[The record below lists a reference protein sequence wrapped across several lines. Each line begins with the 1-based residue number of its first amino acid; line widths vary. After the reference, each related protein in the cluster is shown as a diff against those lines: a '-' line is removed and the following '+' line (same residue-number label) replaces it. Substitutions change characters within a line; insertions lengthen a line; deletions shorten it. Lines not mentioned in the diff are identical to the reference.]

1 MNNENKEIIDSVEK
15 LEKAIANVR
24 KAQKKFATF
33 TQEQVDKIFLAASIA
48 ANQQRLP
55 LAELAVEETGM
66 GVVEDKVIK
75 NHFASEYIYNAY
87 RSTKTCGVIEEDK
100 AFGVKKIAEPI
111 GVIAAVIPT
120 TNPTSTAI
128 FKTLISLKTRNGIII
143 SPHPRAKKSTIAAAK
158 VVLDAAVAAGAPE
171 GIIAWIDV
179 PSLDMTNLLMKE
191 ADIILATG
199 GPGMVKAA
207 YSSGKPA
214 LGVGAGNTPAI
225 IDDTAN
231 VILAVNSI
239 IHSKTF
245 DNGMICAS
253 EQSVI
258 VLDKVYEEV
267 KREFAARGCYFLTP
281 DETERVRKTIIIN
294 GALNAKIVGQKAAKI
309 AELANVTVPEGTK
322 ILIGEVESVE
332 LSEEFAHEKLSPVL
346 AMYKAK
352 NIKDAFEKAEHL
364 IADGGYGH
372 TSSIYINEVTETEKL
387 KEFAAR
393 MKTCRILV
401 NTPSS
406 QGGIG
411 DLYNFKLTPSLTL
424 GCGSWGGNSVSENV
438 GVKHLIN
445 IKTVAERRENMLWFR
460 APEKVYIKKGCLP
473 VALDELKN
481 VMDKK
486 RVFIVTDSFLYNN
499 GYTKPITDK
508 LDEMG
513 IVHTTFFD
521 VAPDPTLGSALKGA
535 EQVRAFKPDTIIAL
549 GGGSAMDAGKIMWVL
564 YEHPEVDFMDMAMR
578 FVDIRK
584 RIYTFPKMGEK
595 AYFIAIPTSAGTGS
609 EVTPFAVITDE
620 KTGIKYPLADYEL
633 LPKMAIIDTD
643 FHMSAPKGL
652 TAASG
657 IDAVTHALEAVASVM
672 ATDYTDGL
680 AIKALQTIFKYLP
693 RAYDNGQTDIEAR
706 EKMANAATMAGMAFA
721 NAFLGVCHSMA
732 HKLGAFHHLPHGVA
746 NALMIDEV
754 LRFNSSE
761 APVKMGTF
769 SQYDHPH
776 TLARYAEVAEAL
788 GIDGKDDSEKLAN
801 LIDALD
807 KLKARVGIKP
817 TIKEYNIDE
826 TDFLNRLDDM
836 TKQAFDDQCT
846 GANPRYPLMSEIKQ
860 MYLNAYYGKTFKE
873 PEMPNESQVSNG
885 DEHSI
890 KRAFLKAKNRIYKK
904 S

>member
-1 MNNENKEIIDSVEK
+1 MKEFPLVDSVEM
-15 LEKAIANVR
+15 LEERIAQVR
-24 KAQKKFATF
+24 EAQRVFGTYS
-33 TQEQVDKIFLAASIA
+33 QEQVDEIFKAAAIA
-48 ANQQRLP
+48 ANGARIS
-55 LAELAVEETGM
+55 LAKLAVEETGM
-66 GVVEDKVIK
+66 GIVEDKVIK
-75 NHFASEYIYNAY
+75 NHYAAEYIYNAY
-87 RSTKTCGVIEEDK
+87 KDTKTCGVIEEDK
-100 AFGVKKIAEPI
+100 AYGIIKVAEPI
-111 GVIAAVIPT
+111 GVIGAVIPT

-128 FKTLISLKTRNGIII
+128 FKTLLALKTRNGIII
-143 SPHPRAKKSTIAAAK
+143 SPHPRAKNSTIAAAK
-158 VVLDAAVAAGAPE
+158 IVLEAAVKAGAPE
-171 GIIAWIDV
+171 GIISWIDV
-179 PSLDMTNLLMKE
+179 PSLEMTNLLMKE
-191 ADIILATG
+191 SDIILATG

-225 IDDTAN
+225 IDDTAD
-231 VILAVNSI
+231 VIMAVNSI

-258 VLDKVYEEV
+258 VLDKVYDEV
-267 KREFAARGCYFLTP
+267 KKEFAKRGCHFLSKE
-281 DETERVRKTIIIN
+281 ETEKVRKTIIIN

-309 AELANVTVPEGTK
+309 AELSGISVAEGTK

-346 AMYKAK
+346 AMYKAN
-352 NIKDAFEKAEHL
+352 NIDEAFEKAEQL

-372 TSSIYINEVTETEKL
+372 TSSIYLNATTEREKIT
-387 KEFAAR
+387 KFSHR

-411 DLYNFKLTPSLTL
+411 DLYNFKLAPSLTL
-424 GCGSWGGNSVSENV
+424 GCGSWGGNSVSDNV

-460 APEKVYIKKGCLP
+460 APQKVYLKKACLP

-481 VMDKK
+481 VMGKK
-486 RVFIVTDSFLYNN
+486 RAFIVTDQFLYSN
-499 GYTKPITDK
+499 GYTKSITDK

-513 IVHTTFFD
+513 IAHQTFFD
-521 VAPDPTLGSALKGA
+521 VAPDPTLACAKEGAKQMSA
-535 EQVRAFKPDTIIAL
+535 FNPDCIIAL
-549 GGGSAMDAGKIMWVL
+549 GGGSAMDAAKIMWVM
-564 YEHPEVDFMDMAMR
+564 YEHPEADFMDMAMR

-620 KTGIKYPLADYEL
+620 TTGVKYPLADYEL
-633 LPKMAIIDTD
+633 MPNMAIVDAD

-657 IDAVTHALEAVASVM
+657 IDAVTHAIEAYAAM
-672 ATDYTDGL
+672 LATDYTDGL
-680 AIKALQTIFKYLP
+680 ALKALKIIFEYLP
-693 RAYDNGQTDIEAR
+693 RAYDNGQNDPEAR

-721 NAFLGVCHSMA
+721 NAFLGICHSMA

-746 NALMIDEV
+746 NALMINEV
-754 LRFNSSE
+754 IRFNASE

-776 TLARYAEVAEAL
+776 TLRRYAEIAEYL
-788 GIDGKDDSEKLAN
+788 GLKGKNDNEKLES
-801 LIDALD
+801 LIKAIDD
-807 KLKARVGIKP
+807 LKAKVGIKN
-817 TIKEYNIDE
+817 TIKDYVPNEE
-826 TDFLNRLDDM
+826 DFLNRLDEM
-836 TKQAFDDQCT
+836 VEQAFDDQCT
-846 GANPRYPLMSEIKQ
+846 GANPRYPLMSELKQ
-860 MYLNAYYGKTFKE
+860 MYLNAYYGKTFTE
-873 PEMPNESQVSNG
+873 PEFPSV
-885 DEHSI
+885 
-890 KRAFLKAKNRIYKK
+890 KA
-904 S
+904 